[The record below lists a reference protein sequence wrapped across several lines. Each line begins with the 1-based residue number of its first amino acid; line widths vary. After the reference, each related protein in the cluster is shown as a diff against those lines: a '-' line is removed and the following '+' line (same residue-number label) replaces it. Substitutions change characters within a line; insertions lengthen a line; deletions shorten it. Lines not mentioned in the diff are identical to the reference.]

1 MGDSKFRKST
11 STAAGKRSSGIS
23 SRVASPTSVLL
34 QEEAGMMTSCSSWEV
49 GQLPAS
55 QEGQLVALKMQHGSA
70 AQQADIGCSTQP
82 GLAGINIDHI
92 GRESCQILKEA
103 LELEL
108 RSDWEVMGTS
118 TTVAAPMTTS
128 GDATQAGVSGNFF
141 PPASNDPCGNSMMES
156 LGVSSSG
163 ARAISKRRPPRAS
176 RRLPTTVL
184 EASCTDFRDMVQKL
198 TGVPISS
205 TSLRPNTGSEL
216 QALIASVHSMVRPQP
231 QRANL
236 ETTSSSQSSY
246 LASLSNGNTFLPQFH
261 VNSDRVLQKPTHPD
275 VAAEALLR
283 SVSRGGAQAGA
294 NPDFAQQSYQLSDNI
309 HAAGSFFPGYNY
321 AETENIIASLYGRS
335 SLMQARS
342 SNTRSSPAAAAPTT
356 SSSTA
361 RASWTDSAVAPCIT
375 FSFTMPNPLAA
386 EQFAGSSTSAGAS
399 TDSRSAACK
408 FVDHEQLL
416 AGFKSASTS
425 YNHTLAPETKQEA
438 AEDFA
443 SSRSY
448 HTCTV
453 ESAECALAEISD
465 NLAQDHRDQQ
475 QQLLFNQMDFWLQSD
490 QLTAGMRVV

>member
-1 MGDSKFRKST
+1 
-11 STAAGKRSSGIS
+11 
-23 SRVASPTSVLL
+23 
-34 QEEAGMMTSCSSWEV
+34 
-49 GQLPAS
+49 
-55 QEGQLVALKMQHGSA
+55 
-70 AQQADIGCSTQP
+70 
-82 GLAGINIDHI
+82 
-92 GRESCQILKEA
+92 
-103 LELEL
+103 
-108 RSDWEVMGTS
+108 
-118 TTVAAPMTTS
+118 
-128 GDATQAGVSGNFF
+128 
-141 PPASNDPCGNSMMES
+141 
-156 LGVSSSG
+156 
-163 ARAISKRRPPRAS
+163 
-176 RRLPTTVL
+176 
-184 EASCTDFRDMVQKL
+184 
-198 TGVPISS
+198 
-205 TSLRPNTGSEL
+205 
-216 QALIASVHSMVRPQP
+216 MVRPQP
-231 QRANL
+231 KCANI
-236 ETTSSSQSSY
+236 ETSISSQSSY

-294 NPDFAQQSYQLSDNI
+294 NPDFSQQSYQLSDNI

-321 AETENIIASLYGRS
+321 AGTENIIASLYGRS

-361 RASWTDSAVAPCIT
+361 RASWTDSAVAPCVT
-375 FSFTMPNPLAA
+375 FSFTVPNPLAA
-386 EQFAGSSTSAGAS
+386 EQFAGSSTSASAS

-425 YNHTLAPETKQEA
+425 YNHTLAPETKQEG

-465 NLAQDHRDQQ
+465 NLAQDHRDEQQQ

-490 QLTAGMRVV
+490 QLTAEMRVV

>member
-34 QEEAGMMTSCSSWEV
+34 QEEAGMMTSCRSWEV

-55 QEGQLVALKMQHGSA
+55 QEGQLVALKMQYGSA

-108 RSDWEVMGTS
+108 RSDWKVMGTS

-216 QALIASVHSMVRPQP
+216 QALIAGVHSMVRPQP
-231 QRANL
+231 QRANI
-236 ETTSSSQSSY
+236 ETTISSQSSY

-261 VNSDRVLQKPTHPD
+261 VNSDRVLQQPTHPD

-294 NPDFAQQSYQLSDNI
+294 NPDFAQLSDI

-321 AETENIIASLYGRS
+321 AGTENIIASLYGRS

-356 SSSTA
+356 SSSTP

-425 YNHTLAPETKQEA
+425 YNHTLAPETKQES

-448 HTCTV
+448 HTCTM

-465 NLAQDHRDQQ
+465 NLAQDHRDHQ